1 MIGIFF
7 FFNLQRNTGFIE
19 IMMWHGFI
27 GWRKT
32 LVLYQLQE
40 KLLVPPRGPLMWS
53 SLLLP
58 AKRKVPHGYFFWLSS
73 TSSLPINLTIVNKTK
88 PRLKLSSTY
97 PQSETQNQSQN
108 QNFSQTHLPLS
119 FSLPLALFPQYLS
132 KEEIPPLFVWN
143 WNSKKC

>member
-1 MIGIFF
+1 MLTVAPDTGFKRIEEVNKQEAKYFKKQRHIGKFDFYMIGNFF
-7 FFNLQRNTGFIE
+7 FFLNLQRNTGFIE

-58 AKRKVPHGYFFWLSS
+58 TNRNVPRGRFF
-73 TSSLPINLTIVNKTK
+73 
-88 PRLKLSSTY
+88 
-97 PQSETQNQSQN
+97 
-108 QNFSQTHLPLS
+108 
-119 FSLPLALFPQYLS
+119 
-132 KEEIPPLFVWN
+132 
-143 WNSKKC
+143 